1 MGAWTFMHER
11 LQGLV
16 GPQRTLRYVG
26 RPRSAS
32 SATGSLKRHE
42 AEQQAVVREALE
54 SLLTLPKGRA

>member
-11 LQGLV
+11 LHDLL
-16 GPQRTLRYVG
+16 GPERTLRYVG

-42 AEQQAVVREALE
+42 AEQQAVVREALA
-54 SLLTLPKGRA
+54 SLLTLPQGRA